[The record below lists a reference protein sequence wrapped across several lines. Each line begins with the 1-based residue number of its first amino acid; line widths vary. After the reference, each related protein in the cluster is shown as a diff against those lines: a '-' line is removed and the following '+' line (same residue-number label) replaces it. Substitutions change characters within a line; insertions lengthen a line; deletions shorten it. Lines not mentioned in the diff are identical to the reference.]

1 MAIFLKANEIVS
13 QRVRDGNACVR
24 AYVRTLD
31 NSPGVYRMLDEKDC
45 VLYVGKAKNL
55 KKRVSSYSRPTGHS
69 NRIIRMISETRSM
82 LFLTTE
88 TETEALL
95 LEQSLIKNL
104 KPRYNVLLRDDKSFA
119 SIHLDKSH
127 VFPQVKKHR
136 GAKKGVGNF
145 YGPFA
150 NVGAIERT
158 LNQIQKAF
166 LLRNCSD
173 SVFDSRERPCLMYQI
188 KRCSAPCVNLISQT
202 EYTELVA
209 KAEKFLS
216 GQSEEMRL
224 ELVNQMNE
232 ASDKLEYEKAAG
244 LRDRLTVLKEV
255 KTGQGSAVG
264 DIQEADVI
272 ALHLEQGRACIQVFF
287 IRAAQNWGNKDY
299 FPETGIG
306 AGPEEILKTFIGQF
320 YSNQTPPRL
329 LLLSNLI
336 EDFELMRSILSEKLG
351 KKVTLEIPR
360 RGHKSDLIK
369 AAMRNARESLARK
382 MADTQTQQKLL
393 NGLKK
398 ALKLTHDLKRV
409 EVYDNSH
416 FQGDSPVGGM
426 IVAGHEGFLRSE
438 YRKFNIK
445 SDNISLGDDYAMMRE
460 VFHRRFQRLKKEE
473 IDSLVVRRPDL
484 VIIDGG
490 LTHVS
495 VVSKVMKDLNL
506 QEIPIL
512 GVSKGPDRNAGKE
525 EFHTIKNGTFVFN
538 SKDPLLYYV
547 QRLRDEAHRFAIG
560 THRTRR
566 VKKQFKSPL
575 DEIAGIGAKRKKILL
590 ENFGS
595 AKGVSKASKLQIA
608 SVEGISTKISQIIY
622 QFFHDK
628 E

>member
-1 MAIFLKANEIVS
+1 MAIFSKADEIVS
-13 QRVRDGNACVR
+13 QSVRDGNARVR

-31 NSPGVYRMLDEKDC
+31 GSPGVYRMLDEKDC

-127 VFPQVKKHR
+127 IFPQVKKHR
-136 GAKKGVGNF
+136 GAKKGRGNF

-150 NVGAIERT
+150 NVGAIDKT

-173 SVFDSRERPCLMYQI
+173 SVFHSRDRPCLMYQI
-188 KRCSAPCVNLISQT
+188 KRCSAPCVNLISQSA
-202 EYTELVA
+202 YTDLVL

-224 ELVNQMNE
+224 DLVSQMNE
-232 ASDKLEYEKAAG
+232 ASHNLEYEKAASF
-244 LRDRLTVLKEV
+244 RDRLTVLKEV
-255 KTGQGSAVG
+255 KTGQGSVLG
-264 DIQEADVI
+264 DIKEADVI

-287 IRAAQNWGNKDY
+287 IRASQNWGNKDY

-320 YSNQTPPRL
+320 YSNKTPPRL
-329 LLLSNLI
+329 LLLSDVL

-351 KKVTLEIPR
+351 KKVVFEVPR
-360 RGHKSDLIK
+360 RGRKLDLVK
-369 AAMRNARESLARK
+369 GAMRNARESLARK

-393 NGLKK
+393 NGLMKV
-398 ALKLTHDLKRV
+398 LKLSHNLKRV

-416 FQGDSPVGGM
+416 FQGDSAVGGM
-426 IVAGHEGFLRSE
+426 IVAGHDGFLRSE

-445 SDNISLGDDYAMMRE
+445 SENISPGDDYAMMRE
-460 VFHRRFQRLKKEE
+460 VFHRRFERLKKEE
-473 IDSLVVRRPDL
+473 IINPAIKRPDL
-484 VIIDGG
+484 VIVDGG
-490 LTHVS
+490 PAHVS
-495 VVSKVMKDLNL
+495 VVFKILKDLNL
-506 QEIPIL
+506 QKIPIL

-525 EFHTIKNGTFVFN
+525 EFHTIESGTFILN

-560 THRTRR
+560 THRARR
-566 VKKQFKSPL
+566 VKKHFKSPL
-575 DEIAGIGAKRKKILL
+575 DEIPGIGSKRKKILL

-595 AKGVSKASKLQIA
+595 AKGVSKAGKSQIA
-608 SVEGISTKISQIIY
+608 GVEGISIKTAQIIY
-622 QFFHDK
+622 QFFHEK